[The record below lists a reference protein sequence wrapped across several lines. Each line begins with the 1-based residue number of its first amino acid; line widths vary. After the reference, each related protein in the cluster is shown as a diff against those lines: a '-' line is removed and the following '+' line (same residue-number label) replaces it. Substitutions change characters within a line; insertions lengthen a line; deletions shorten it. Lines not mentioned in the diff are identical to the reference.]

1 VYPTTPTTPHKR
13 YLISQLKSRLTPY
26 RYEHTKR
33 TENDQEKNRGFIL
46 VDQVDGDL
54 VLIPN
59 DNTDQQHTRHAQ
71 PCEHGQIDDDT
82 VNIDHIQL
90 ESTTP
95 VTPHLLP
102 PPPPPPPQSSSSLA
116 PSILPVINRK

>member
-1 VYPTTPTTPHKR
+1 MYSTTPATPNKN
-13 YLISQLKSRLTPY
+13 YLISQLKNRLTPY

-33 TENDQEKNRGFIL
+33 NENDQEKNRGFIL
-46 VDQVDGDL
+46 IDQVDGDL

-59 DNTDQQHTRHAQ
+59 DNTDQQHTRHAE
-71 PCEHGQIDDDT
+71 PCKHGQIDDDT
-82 VNIDHIQL
+82 VNIDQIQL

-102 PPPPPPPQSSSSLA
+102 PPQSSSSSLA
-116 PSILPVINRK
+116 SSILPVINRK